1 MLAALALIPSALRA
15 AEAPAPVPS
24 PTSTPVAVPTSLP
37 LAAPASTPPPATQA
51 AEQADAALVDPLTPN
66 LWFSLEDESLQSVSG
81 ASNQLN
87 LRAQIPL
94 AAAPPLTSVIASGR
108 VLSLIKF
115 KLPIVISAPS
125 NIGVEAAVGTGDLT
139 VAWLGGFGS
148 AQSRW
153 AGGAS
158 FKFPTGAGS
167 LGSGKWSVGPAIGY
181 TAGVGAW
188 TLGVYSQSFF
198 SYAGS
203 GSRAPVAQTQ
213 IEPTISYAFADGWS
227 IGSSQMKYTYDYDSG
242 RFTNVP
248 LGVRVSKQM
257 DAGAKRWNAY
267 FEAEKNLATSGGTSW
282 SVRLGAKLVFLRT

>member
-1 MLAALALIPSALRA
+1 MLAALALIPSVLRA
-15 AEAPAPVPS
+15 AEAPTPAPS
-24 PTSTPVAVPTSLP
+24 PASTPVAAPTSPP
-37 LAAPASTPPPATQA
+37 LATPTSSALSTASAQEQTNAT
-51 AEQADAALVDPLTPN
+51 LVDPLTPN

-94 AAAPPLTSVIASGR
+94 AAAPPLTGVIASGK
-108 VLSLIKF
+108 VLSLIKL
-115 KLPIVISAPS
+115 KLPIVIAAPS
-125 NIGVEAAVGTGDLT
+125 NTGIEAAVGTGDLT
-139 VAWLGGFGS
+139 ASWLGGFGS

-153 AGGAS
+153 AAGAA

-181 TAGVGAW
+181 TADAGAW
-188 TLGVYSQSFF
+188 TLGLYSQSFF

-203 GSRAPVAQTQ
+203 GARAPVAQTQ
-213 IEPTISYAFADGWS
+213 IEPTISYAFTGGWS
-227 IGSSQMKYTYDYDSG
+227 VGSSQMKYTYDYDAG
-242 RFTNVP
+242 RFTNIPV
-248 LGVRVSKQM
+248 GVRISKQM

-267 FEAEKNLATSGGTSW
+267 FEAERNLATSGGTSW